1 MSHHKSEPESI
12 LARWSRLS
20 LRAKGV
26 AVISVPLAA
35 LFISLMSIYV
45 VEGVARDA
53 ERTIVRVYST
63 RDNLRQFHLALLNA
77 GMAVTGYVATGDT
90 TRLLPF
96 DSARSRAEQLLAA
109 IPPSLADD
117 APSAAA
123 WQQ

>member
-96 DSARSRAEQLLAA
+96 DSPAPAPNSCS
-109 IPPSLADD
+109 PP
-117 APSAAA
+117 
-123 WQQ
+123 